1 MVRSITIIGPDG
13 CVAPKFIGLSQRGWC
28 LSHCW
33 GVYWCCLSP
42 NFVVEWQTAVK
53 QGCPPSPAV
62 ALNPPRVPHPHLNTS
77 GLWRMTVAATRT
89 QIVQT
94 QTLSWMTWP
103 AGASAAPPQLPPP
116 TLQCPPVPG
125 VWEVHRGLKVARG
138 LRSLW
143 LPVFLYRMW
152 PTTGQ
157 RTWSKRVMCLPDES
171 KADCFSH
178 PSFVTAFGSSMLT
191 NRSFSLLV
199 SCLRFHMQHV
209 FVSSLWILWAWRSG
223 FIWQH
228 N

>member
-1 MVRSITIIGPDG
+1 MT
-13 CVAPKFIGLSQRGWC
+13 
-28 LSHCW
+28 
-33 GVYWCCLSP
+33 
-42 NFVVEWQTAVK
+42 TAVK
-53 QGCPPSPAV
+53 QGSAPSPAV
-62 ALNPPRVPHPHLNTS
+62 ALSPPRVPRPHPHLNTS

-89 QIVQT
+89 QIGQT

-103 AGASAAPPQLPPP
+103 AGASTARPQLPPP
-116 TLQCPPVPG
+116 TLRCPPAPG
-125 VWEVHRGLKVARG
+125 VWEVHRGLKVAPG

-143 LPVFLYRMW
+143 LPVFLCRMW

-157 RTWSKRVMCLPDES
+157 RTWSERVMCLPDES

-178 PSFVTAFGSSMLT
+178 PQFATAFGSSMLT

-199 SCLRFHMQHV
+199 SGLRFHMQHV
-209 FVSSLWILWAWRSG
+209 FVSSSWILWAWTSG